1 MKKAGFWRVGASV
14 VACSIAAAAIAGTG
28 HQWGNY
34 LWDYTYNPNVQK
46 QLKLDVYYKFSPSS
60 GATWIAYYNQA
71 LGKWENNSRSPLD
84 LTDRGQASGTTSLA
98 CDHTNGVVIVC
109 ADQYG
114 TSEGWVGIAEIDAIG
129 NDILWA
135 TAKFNDSYY
144 SPTSPYAGTY
154 NNDAQRQF
162 VACHEIGHTWG
173 LGHLDTSFYNRN
185 KGSCMDYTADPDGG
199 GSNPDNRNPG
209 TVDWDVLN
217 SSTMYGILSGG
228 KGGGKGG
235 GGGKPNKL
243 DPFEFRSVGN
253 GPPEG
258 SPSGRFGMIV
268 GYDDEGRPNEYV
280 RYPGGGHER
289 RVFVTWAKGYRPE
302 HSRAPA

>member
-199 GSNPDNRNPG
+199 G
-209 TVDWDVLN
+209 
-217 SSTMYGILSGG
+217 
-228 KGGGKGG
+228 
-235 GGGKPNKL
+235 KPNKL

-302 HSRAPA
+302 HSRNPA